1 MPRRLLLGYHL
12 LAKSDPLVVEEWA
25 CMAADCRSLLNGPPV
40 TVLAGREAALLLAP
54 TIAANADKV
63 RLKVDGN
70 LEPTAVLIDAWRE
83 DSELD

>member
-40 TVLAGREAALLLAP
+40 TVLAGRTAAVLLAP
-54 TIAANADKV
+54 TIGDTA